1 MHTNGY
7 LQLEVEEIVKE
18 TDTAFLLRFHNGDE
32 EWVLKS
38 DVASPINYELGD
50 RNVTLLLRD

>member
-18 TDTAFLLRFHNGDE
+18 TDTAFLLRFRDGEE
-32 EWVLKS
+32 EWVLKHN
-38 DVASPINYELGD
+38 VASPTKYELGD
-50 RNVTLLLRD
+50 RNVTLLLRG